1 MMGKHLTFEQRKK
14 LEQMYSAHVRV
25 RDIAENLGV
34 SVSTVY
40 HELHRGTVDGVYS
53 ADFSQRRYQENLS
66 QKGAEPIICSNEP
79 LRLWLRDRLL
89 QGKTPAELE
98 AELRKLDDP
107 ALGKVSHQTIY
118 AAILQGYIPDVYP
131 DDSRNCTATI
141 QSDGSLYLPQWFL
154 RENHLKRGQQFEIR
168 KEQDTIILKLLKE
181 S

>member
-1 MMGKHLTFEQRKK
+1 MGKHLTFAQRKE
-14 LEQMYSAHVRV
+14 LERMRLGHVRV
-25 RDIAENLGV
+25 RDIAESLGV
-34 SVSTVY
+34 SVSTIY
-40 HELHRGTVDGVYS
+40 HELHCGTVDGVYS
-53 ADFSQRRYQENLS
+53 ADFSQRRYQDNLS
-66 QKGAEPIICSNEP
+66 QKGIEPIICTNEA
-79 LRLWLRDRLL
+79 LRIWLRDRLL
-89 QGKTPAELE
+89 QGKTPIELE
-98 AELRKLDDP
+98 AELRELDDSV
-107 ALGKVSHQTIY
+107 LGKVSHQTIY